1 MSDQDFSEWR
11 EAEVTVKHTFRFRTL
26 KCGSYETDV
35 RAADLESEAHQS
47 MVAQASIPPANC
59 RVNGS
64 GFTTE
69 WLSSEIRNF
78 EIVKMRE
85 NSTATQVPS
94 TDPVEPV

>member
-1 MSDQDFSEWR
+1 MSAQDFSEWR
-11 EAEVTVKHTFRFRTL
+11 EAEVTVKHVFRFRTL

-35 RAADLESEAHQS
+35 RAADLESEAHRV
-47 MVAQASIPPANC
+47 MVAQAAMPPASC
-59 RVNGS
+59 RMNGA

-85 NSTATQVPS
+85 KSTATQVPS
-94 TDPVEPV
+94 TDPVE